1 MMTSCENDLILGLS
15 NKTDKTK
22 NTANTGSCSTL
33 LVLHGFGGVSEFKQV
48 LWTALVELHLSSVN
62 WFAFVQHVLDLCFI
76 YRNHLGPLLDLR
88 LPVPTS
94 VG

>member
-22 NTANTGSCSTL
+22 NTANSGSCSKL

-48 LWTALVELHLSSVN
+48 LWTALVSGVALVKCQLVCVCTAC
-62 WFAFVQHVLDLCFI
+62 FRFVLYI
-76 YRNHLGPLLDLR
+76 
-88 LPVPTS
+88 
-94 VG
+94 